1 MQRERRRDPYPWTWD
16 PALVVGVVV
25 VVGLACG
32 VQVGRSLANLLVG
45 AGWTWPD
52 APGATTTGPGSGPGT
67 GTGDELLPAPN
78 LFGGAFWRSVPQVLA
93 GDSTA
98 GLTRPPD
105 GSAGSGLLWVCV
117 VAVELLVVVALVWV
131 AAAGFRRWGPGR
143 VRGMA
148 TRVETEQLL
157 GVTRMRSV
165 AAIVRPDLYGAN
177 ASRSADGDQ
186 VHLTTSSGSGGS
198 GGWSSIHRPPEGRRS
213 QAPPTGGG
221 TRIKLGRG
229 LSPELHPSHQLH
241 DQRHQRRWPGWLP
254 GSLQR
259 WVGWGRGDS

>member
-1 MQRERRRDPYPWTWD
+1 MQRERRRDPYPWTWE
-16 PALVVGVVV
+16 PALVVGVLV

-32 VQVGRSLANLLVG
+32 VQFGRSLANLLVG

-52 APGATTTGPGSGPGT
+52 APGAATTGAGS
-67 GTGDELLPAPN
+67 DIELLPAPS
-78 LFGGAFWRSVPQVLA
+78 LFGGAFWRSVPQVLV

-98 GLTRPPD
+98 GLARPPD
-105 GSAGSGLLWVCV
+105 GAAGSGLLWGCV
-117 VAVELLVVVALVWV
+117 AVVELLVMVALVWA

-177 ASRSADGDQ
+177 VSRRADGDQ
-186 VHLTTSSGSGGS
+186 VHLTASSGASSGSG
-198 GGWSSIHRPPEGRRS
+198 GGWSSIHRAREGRRS
-213 QAPPTGGG
+213 QAPPAGGG
-221 TRIKLGRG
+221 TRIELGRG
-229 LSPELHPSHQLH
+229 LSSELHPPHQLH
-241 DQRHQRRWPGWLP
+241 DRRRQRRWLR

-259 WVGWGRGDS
+259 WLGWGRGDS